1 MRYHVYKI
9 SNILCIVMI
18 AYHLFQNN
26 VPEAIYFAVM
36 GFYSDWLAEKE
47 K

>member
-1 MRYHVYKI
+1 MYYIYKV
-9 SNILCIVMI
+9 SNIFCFVMA
-18 AYHLFQNN
+18 AYYVFQNN
-26 VPEAIYFAVM
+26 TTKATYFAVM